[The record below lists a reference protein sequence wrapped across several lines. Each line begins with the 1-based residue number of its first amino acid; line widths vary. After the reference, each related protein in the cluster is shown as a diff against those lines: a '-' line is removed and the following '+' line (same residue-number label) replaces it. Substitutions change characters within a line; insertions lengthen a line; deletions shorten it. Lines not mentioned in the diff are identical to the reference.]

1 MCFAVATDAFAMPT
15 TRDRVEALF
24 RLMALFAA
32 LILSFPIW
40 TGGALCAK
48 SEEGV
53 RVMPNLRH
61 EGLLLAVAFSPN
73 GKLLAS
79 ANDQYINLYDVVSG
93 NLIRRWK
100 GHSGQ
105 TFSLAFSPANEH
117 ELWSSGD
124 DGLISVWNVAT
135 GQRTEEIKGNGVK
148 SIVFSSDGKQVLS
161 SGDDGLLLRDARSKA
176 IKRVFSTGSFRS
188 GRFSID
194 GRSIFAI
201 DRTPQV
207 PEKKQIVSGLENLG
221 EVALSQ
227 ADEKVSQWDAKS
239 GSLITSFPVNQRLS
253 VGLDISSDS
262 SRIVVSAYTSVRLYD
277 SRTGTLIKELVNGP
291 SNSARFIPNSNV
303 VVTTELK
310 LFDGVTGNVI
320 GTLAHSDSSRSPYL
334 TFDLFPGIGSVV
346 LLFQQLMLPS
356 LKAFFEKNDEALE
369 EKQEPYAVAISP
381 DGAIVA
387 AADNNRLRLWDVRRR
402 QPIQSL
408 GVPIISPDV
417 AFTPDEGIVLFL
429 EGGSLELFGNGKSA
443 TVDKSEIRPDRD
455 LVEVDDDDQD
465 GHLTV
470 RDVNS
475 GVTRHLMGKYTIFSL
490 SIDDLSLVASDQSG
504 VLHLIDT
511 MTGEIKNTFGKKSRR
526 PRLLAYSAEAS
537 HVLEVYES
545 RAVLWSTATGK
556 RLQDFKLPTAIGRAG
571 VDFPNLKFSRDG
583 SHFLLMNGGK
593 TFLGSIPRGKIELL
607 SSQRTL
613 CEAFSRYGEYIFAVV
628 GNREKVWETNSK
640 KEYASGRLSEKRAY
654 CPVVSDR
661 GRYFMT
667 SSESEPSVTIFET
680 DGGTQL
686 AKIFRYGPHEW
697 AMTDSVGQFD
707 AGDLSQLEGVNW
719 LMPDDPLRPLSPDV
733 FMRDYFEPNLLG
745 RLLACHEAEA
755 SGKNANACAEAF
767 KPVRPLASLNRIQPD
782 VRIVSVKAGPT
793 PDVALVEVEASGK
806 VDATQ
811 PNGKT
816 STGVY
821 DVRLFRDGQIVGQ
834 WPEPKDNAA
843 AMVGDDLA
851 AWRSTSQV
859 EMATG
864 KTAAR
869 HVFTVR
875 LAGGD
880 KGKKVTFTAY
890 GFNEDRVKSATWT
903 DDSYAVPQGIA
914 VPAKPHAYVV
924 TVGVNEYEKQSLRL
938 NFAVADARAIETAL
952 QSIKGYDVVPVL
964 LTSDYARKDGD
975 KPAVDHATKA
985 DIRAV
990 LDLLA
995 GKGETERERLRR
1007 ELGPVIDRLVKVTP
1021 DDLVVLAFSGHG
1033 HAEQGRFY
1041 ILPSDSGNDLTKLY
1055 RMISSEELTAWLRD
1069 VDAGEM
1075 VMIVDACH
1083 SAAGVPEGF
1092 KPGPMGDRGLGQL
1105 AYDKGMRILAATQ
1118 ADDVALESG
1127 SLGQGLLTY
1136 ALVREGLKAGQDGK
1150 DAADADRDGAVT
1162 MKEWLTYAETRVPGL
1177 YQDVLAG
1184 KIPKTRD
1191 SSPDLNLLEDTTR
1204 HAQTPALFDFVR
1216 NQHEVLLRNQ

>member
-1 MCFAVATDAFAMPT
+1 MRPRRTTFEVLYFVMVYSVLCGAAFT
-15 TRDRVEALF
+15 QDIDGRDPDN
-24 RLMALFAA
+24 FAA
-32 LILSFPIW
+32 L
-40 TGGALCAK
+40 
-48 SEEGV
+48 V
-53 RVMPNLRH
+53 PNLRPVQ
-61 EGLLLAVAFSPN
+61 EASFVVFSPN
-73 GKLLAS
+73 GKLLATGGAYGDPAARLWDADTGRLLRVINSS
-79 ANDQYINLYDVVSG
+79 ASSG
-93 NLIRRWK
+93 LPT
-100 GHSGQ
+100 S
-105 TFSLAFSPANEH
+105 SLAFSKDGLTAVTGGADGRLL
-117 ELWSSGD
+117 LWDLGTGRIIQEYSTHQKAIYSVAFSNDGKEIGVAEAGGIEVFDIAAAAPIYSRQTLDMSYDGIQSHGTGWAATSSSPGRVLFFDPRGGKDTEFDFGD
-124 DGLISVWNVAT
+124 DVTSVSFSDHARKILVTTDKEISI
-135 GQRTEEIKGNGVK
+135 RDLGNRVLARIPVRK
-148 SIVFSSDGKQVLS
+148 NMPTQSVMSSDGRYIALGYRLGIVEFLDAESLK
-161 SGDDGLLLRDARSKA
+161 LLRTVPVDGDLDSVGFSPAEPTLLAVGLRSNSSPIVLLNANSDRGDKTVGA
-176 IKRVFSTGSFRS
+176 
-188 GRFSID
+188 SID
-194 GRSIFAI
+194 PVGSAAFLPSGNHLMLAPEAGPVALWRDNDGRGVFESLGRGPIYPRSI
-201 DRTPQV
+201 
-207 PEKKQIVSGLENLG
+207 
-221 EVALSQ
+221 ALSTDGYLLVADSKVETHLWVIDSKVGSRLQEGNLDHHNECYGAVQ
-227 ADEKVSQWDAKS
+227 AFLPKTHQLVTTDGAGRVLISDLDSRARFGLDNSVADRRRCIAVSVDGGMIAVSDEARATISLWDAKS
-239 GSLITSFPVNQRLS
+239 RRRIKNLVGVSSNIGGLGFSADGSKIAVIKPAEGFSL
-253 VGLDISSDS
+253 LD
-262 SRIVVSAYTSVRLYD
+262 VS
-277 SRTGTLIKELVNGP
+277 TGENLKTME
-291 SNSARFIPNSNV
+291 IP
-303 VVTTELK
+303 L
-310 LFDGVTGNVI
+310 LG
-320 GTLAHSDSSRSPYL
+320 L
-334 TFDLFPGIGSVV
+334 TFF
-346 LLFQQLMLPS
+346 
-356 LKAFFEKNDEALE
+356 
-369 EKQEPYAVAISP
+369 P
-381 DGAIVA
+381 DGRRLAFGRDDGEIAIFDY
-387 AADNNRLRLWDVRRR
+387 AADKIER
-402 QPIQSL
+402 SFF
-408 GVPIISPDV
+408 GHV
-417 AFTPDEGIVLFL
+417 A
-429 EGGSLELFGNGKSA
+429 
-443 TVDKSEIRPDRD
+443 R
-455 LVEVDDDDQD
+455 
-465 GHLTV
+465 
-470 RDVNS
+470 
-475 GVTRHLMGKYTIFSL
+475 IFSL
-490 SIDDLSLVASDQSG
+490 NVSDDGKLLVSASADGSAKVWDVQSG
-504 VLHLIDT
+504 KLIQTIVLGREGT
-511 MTGEIKNTFGKKSRR
+511 C
-526 PRLLAYSAEAS
+526 
-537 HVLEVYES
+537 
-545 RAVLWSTATGK
+545 ATGAEGK
-556 RLQDFKLPTAIGRAG
+556 QAGGGHDDADHSAPTSCWMSFDVDGRF
-571 VDFPNLKFSRDG
+571 D
-583 SHFLLMNGGK
+583 
-593 TFLGSIPRGKIELL
+593 
-607 SSQRTL
+607 SSTL
-613 CEAFSRYGEYIFAVV
+613 ESMPLVSWVV
-628 GNREKVWETNSK
+628 G
-640 KEYASGRLSEKRAY
+640 
-654 CPVVSDR
+654 
-661 GRYFMT
+661 
-667 SSESEPSVTIFET
+667 
-680 DGGTQL
+680 
-686 AKIFRYGPHEW
+686 
-697 AMTDSVGQFD
+697 
-707 AGDLSQLEGVNW
+707 
-719 LMPDDPLRPLSPDV
+719 DDPFKALLPEI

-1204 HAQTPALFDFVR
+1204 HAQTPALFDFAR
-1216 NQHEVLLRNQ
+1216 NPETAISSR